1 MLDHYDML
9 MLKID
14 GKKTAADFRKEFNLA
29 FPFLKVDFF
38 KRIPSKKDSIKLTPV
53 QPGTVLGNTEPM
65 EITGGTSVK
74 ELREIIDSR
83 LGFASL
89 VYRKSG
95 NIWIEISLTDDWS
108 LDKQNHEAEQMN

>member
-14 GKKTAADFRKEFNLA
+14 GKKTAGDFRKEFNIA

-38 KRIPSKKDSIKLTPV
+38 KRSPSKKDAVKLTPV
-53 QPGTVLGNTEPM
+53 PPAIILGNIEPL
-65 EITGGTSVK
+65 EITGSTTVK
-74 ELREIIDSR
+74 ELKQMINDS
-83 LGFASL
+83 LGFASV

-108 LDKQNHEAEQMN
+108 LDRQNNEAEQMN